1 MTTEEKV
8 DLVETTKDTY
18 GLNQSLRTIGLP
30 KSTWYY
36 HQNEKMT
43 YEEKYADVLADME
56 GIVLEHPEYG
66 WPRMQVELNEEY
78 GHQINHK
85 VVQRLLRTAD
95 LRLIRA
101 VRRPKPSRIR
111 QIIREV
117 GERANIVAQMD
128 EIGLFEVLYT
138 DFTEI
143 RYANGARKAH
153 LIPILGHTNKLVYG
167 WALGDGPTTE
177 VALQAWE
184 QAKETLQTLGVSLRG
199 MIIHHDRGSA
209 FISDRWTY
217 QLLSVDKLR
226 LSYALRG
233 AKDNPW
239 MESFNSRFKEEGH
252 SLFLEAQSLAE
263 LVQII
268 DRRMTYY
275 NTDRRHS
282 TLGYVAPMVFIRQ
295 QEMSHALPV

>member
-1 MTTEEKV
+1 
-8 DLVETTKDTY
+8 
-18 GLNQSLRTIGLP
+18 
-30 KSTWYY
+30 
-36 HQNEKMT
+36 
-43 YEEKYADVLADME
+43 
-56 GIVLEHPEYG
+56 
-66 WPRMQVELNEEY
+66 
-78 GHQINHK
+78 
-85 VVQRLLRTAD
+85 
-95 LRLIRA
+95 
-101 VRRPKPSRIR
+101 
-111 QIIREV
+111 
-117 GERANIVAQMD
+117 MD

-153 LIPILGHTNKLVYG
+153 LIPILAHTNKLVYG
-167 WALGDGPTTE
+167 WAVGDGPTPE

-184 QAKETLQTLGVSLRG
+184 QAKGTLQALGVSPRG
-199 MIIHHDRGSA
+199 MIMHHDRGSA

-217 QLLSVDKLR
+217 QLLKVDKLR

-252 SLFLEAQSLAE
+252 SLFLEAQDLVE
-263 LVQII
+263 LVQVI

-295 QEMSHALPV
+295 QEMSHALPA

>member
-8 DLVETTKDTY
+8 SLVETAKDTY
-18 GLNQSLRTIGLP
+18 GLNQSLKVIGLP

-36 HQNEKMT
+36 HQNEKVM
-43 YEEKYADVLADME
+43 YEERYADVLADME
-56 GIVLEHPEYG
+56 DIALEHPEYG

-78 GHQINHK
+78 GYQINHK

-101 VRRPKPSRIR
+101 VRRPQPSRIR

-117 GERANIVAQMD
+117 GDRANIVAQMD

-153 LIPILGHTNKLVYG
+153 LIPILGHTSKVVYG

-184 QAKETLQTLGVSLRG
+184 QAKGGLQTLGISPRG
-199 MIIHHDRGSA
+199 MIMHHDRGSA

-217 QLLSVDKLR
+217 RLLKVDKLR

-252 SLFLEAQSLAE
+252 SLFLEAQDLAE
-263 LVQII
+263 LVQVI

-295 QEMSHALPV
+295 QEMSRVLQA

>member
-18 GLNQSLRTIGLP
+18 GLNQSLKVIGLP

-36 HQNEKMT
+36 HQNEKVT
-43 YEEKYADVLADME
+43 YEEKHADVLADME
-56 GIVLEHPEYG
+56 DIALEHPEYG
-66 WPRMQVELNEEY
+66 WPRMQAELNEEY

-101 VRRPKPSRIR
+101 VRRPRPSRIR

-117 GERANIVAQMD
+117 GDRANIVAQMD

-153 LIPILGHTNKLVYG
+153 LIPILGHTSKLVYG
-167 WALGDGPTTE
+167 WAVGDGPKTK

-184 QAKETLQTLGVSLRG
+184 QAKGTLQTLGVSPRG
-199 MIIHHDRGSA
+199 MIMHHDRGSA

-217 QLLSVDKLR
+217 QLLSGDKLR

-252 SLFLEAQSLAE
+252 SLFLEAQDLAE
-263 LVQII
+263 LVQLI

-295 QEMSHALPV
+295 QEMSRVLAS

>member
-8 DLVETTKDTY
+8 GLVETAKDTY
-18 GLNQSLRTIGLP
+18 GLNQSLKVIGLP

-36 HQNEKMT
+36 HQNEKVT
-43 YEEKYADVLADME
+43 YEEKHADVLVDME
-56 GIVLEHPEYG
+56 DIALEHPEYG

-95 LRLIRA
+95 LRLMRA
-101 VRRPKPSRIR
+101 VRRPQPSRIR

-117 GERANIVAQMD
+117 GDRANIVAQMD

-143 RYANGARKAH
+143 RYANGAHKAH
-153 LIPILGHTNKLVYG
+153 LIPILGHSSKLVYG
-167 WALGDGPTTE
+167 WAVGDGPKTE
-177 VALQAWE
+177 VALQAWD
-184 QAKETLQTLGVSLRG
+184 QAKETLQTLGVSPRG
-199 MIIHHDRGSA
+199 MIMHHDRGSA

-217 QLLSVDKLR
+217 QLLKVDKLR

-252 SLFLEAQSLAE
+252 SLFLEAQDLVK
-263 LVQII
+263 LVQVIN
-268 DRRMTYY
+268 RRMTYY

-295 QEMSHALPV
+295 QEMSHALPA

>member
-1 MTTEEKV
+1 MTAEEKV
-8 DLVETTKDTY
+8 SLIETTKDAY
-18 GLNQSLRTIGLP
+18 GLNESLKAIGLP

-36 HQNEKMT
+36 HQNEKVA
-43 YEEKYADVLADME
+43 YEEKHADVLADME
-56 GIVLEHPEYG
+56 DIALEHPEYG
-66 WPRMQVELNEEY
+66 WPRMQAELNEEY

-85 VVQRLLRTAD
+85 VVQRLLRAAG
-95 LRLIRA
+95 LRLIRT

-117 GERANIVAQMD
+117 GEQANLVARMD

-143 RYANGARKAH
+143 RYANGAHKAH
-153 LIPILGHTNKLVYG
+153 LIPILGHTSKLVYG

-184 QAKETLQTLGVSLRG
+184 QAKETLKALGISWRG
-199 MIIHHDRGSA
+199 LIMHHDRGSA

-217 QLLSVDKLR
+217 QLLKADKLR

-239 MESFNSRFKEEGH
+239 MESFNSRFKEEGQ
-252 SLFLEAQSLAE
+252 SLFLEARDLAG
-263 LVQII
+263 LMQVI
-268 DRRMTYY
+268 DWRMTYY

-295 QEMSHALPV
+295 QEMSRAVQA